1 MVFVYILFILVIIF
15 SLYQYVDNSEWEEFH
30 AKNFKTIFEHR
41 NKRYGAYQIRTRQP
55 LIMTYVLIGAVLL
68 GVVAV
73 YTKTI
78 VNNYEGLNSMTFSD
92 VSDTTQ
98 FTLNNENVVETPP
111 SQFNYQGEDGDGLPQ
126 AQDGGEK
133 REDRPET
140 TENSSET
147 QPQPRPEKTKP
158 NTPEENVYDFEKQQ
172 FEMAGGAAEREK
184 IQKEMD
190 KRKKEREEKE
200 KKRQQQKQEGG
211 QGGNIGSNAGTSGK
225 NLAEYNVNGR
235 KAYQNND
242 DYIKIPGYM
251 CGRSITEKI
260 VVKVKVNSN
269 GDVYWA
275 QSQAPEG
282 ANPCCVEQEM
292 CYAKKSRFEY
302 SEKPIEEGTITYY
315 FKPQQ

>member
-1 MVFVYILFILVIIF
+1 MLFVYILFILIIIF

-41 NKRYGAYQIRTRQP
+41 NKRYGAYQARTRQP
-55 LIMTYVLIGAVLL
+55 VIMTYVLLGAIALGIGS
-68 GVVAV
+68 V

-78 VNNYEGLNSMTFSD
+78 IDNYEGLNEMSFSE

-98 FTLNNENVVETPP
+98 FSLNNQNVKETPP
-111 SQFNYQGEDGDGLPQ
+111 EQFNYEGQNGDGLPE
-126 AQDGGEK
+126 AKEGGEI

-140 TENSSET
+140 TEASSKSS
-147 QPQPRPEKTKP
+147 QPKQAQPKKEST
-158 NTPEENVYDFEKQQ
+158 EESIFDFEKKQ
-172 FEMAGGAAEREK
+172 FELTGGAAEREK

-190 KRKKEREEKE
+190 KRKKEREEK
-200 KKRQQQKQEGG
+200 KRQQQKVEGG
-211 QGGNIGSNAGTSGK
+211 NGGNVGTNSGTSGK
-225 NLAEYNVNGR
+225 NLAEWNVNGR
-235 KAYQNND
+235 KPLQNNP
-242 DYIKIPGYM
+242 DYIKVPGYM

-269 GDVYWA
+269 GDVYWT
-275 QSQAPEG
+275 QSLAPDG
-282 ANPCCVEQEM
+282 ANPCCVEQALS
-292 CYAKKSRFEY
+292 YAKKSRFEY

>member
-1 MVFVYILFILVIIF
+1 MLFVYILFILIIIF

-41 NKRYGAYQIRTRQP
+41 NKRYGAYQARTRQP
-55 LIMTYVLIGAVLL
+55 VIMTYVLLSAVGLGIGSI
-68 GVVAV
+68 

-78 VNNYEGLNSMTFSD
+78 IDNYEGLNEMSFSE

-98 FTLNNENVVETPP
+98 FSLNNQNVKEAPP
-111 SQFNYQGEDGDGLPQ
+111 KQFNYEGENGDGLPE
-126 AQDGGEK
+126 AKEGGEI

-140 TENSSET
+140 TEASSKAKS
-147 QPQPRPEKTKP
+147 QPEQPKKQ
-158 NTPEENVYDFEKQQ
+158 NTEESIFDFEKKQ
-172 FEMAGGAAEREK
+172 FELTGGAAEREK

-190 KRKKEREEKE
+190 RRKKEREE

-211 QGGNIGSNAGTSGK
+211 NGGNVGTNSGTSGK
-225 NLAEYNVNGR
+225 NLAEWNVNGR
-235 KAYQNND
+235 KPLQNNP
-242 DYIKIPGYM
+242 DYIKVPGYM

-282 ANPCCVEQEM
+282 ANPCCVEQALS
-292 CYAKKSRFEY
+292 YAKKSRFEY